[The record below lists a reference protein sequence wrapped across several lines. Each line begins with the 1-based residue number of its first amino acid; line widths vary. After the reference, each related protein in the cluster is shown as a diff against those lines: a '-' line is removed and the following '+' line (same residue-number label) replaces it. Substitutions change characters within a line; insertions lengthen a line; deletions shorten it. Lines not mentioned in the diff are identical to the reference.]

1 MWNSNNYIPTPW
13 KRRWTRFCYRGV
25 PVLGFVGCLVMTL
38 WLWQRQGRMPM
49 LQGEVVAMRVDVTA
63 GCDGVLV
70 PLAREPWRLFDT
82 VQAKQVIARLD
93 DRGVLASL
101 DTNRK
106 ELQRIRADLEAAVA
120 KASLDEAD
128 RDLSYLREATQL
140 AVEHGRL
147 LLSALDRTMQ
157 VEADRLALQRCDAR
171 IEHFKPLHE
180 KNAIPDLQWTEEKI
194 ARATVAKRLEEGMAA
209 LRKTEDEEKA
219 VREKRERLPARVAA
233 ETAKLLAPFQ
243 AAIESQQARIRE
255 REVTIEQL
263 IVRTPIDGVICAIL
277 HRPGENI
284 RAGNTILTI
293 ADPRGQHIVSYVRP
307 DQRWQP
313 LPGMTTEVRLRSP
326 ASRPVATRIERVGPH
341 VESVPLHLCRDPKT
355 PEWGLPVLITIPEG
369 LPARPGELL
378 DVSILFEGG

>member
-1 MWNSNNYIPTPW
+1 MWNNNHYIRTPW

-25 PVLGFVGCLVMTL
+25 PVLGFVGCLTATL

-63 GCDGVLV
+63 GCDGVLM

-82 VQAKQVIARLD
+82 VQAQQVIARLD
-93 DRGVLASL
+93 DRVVLASL

-106 ELQRIRADLEAAVA
+106 ELQRIRADLEAAAA
-120 KASLDEAD
+120 KASLDEAG
-128 RDLSYLREATQL
+128 REMTYLREATQL

-147 LLSALDRTMQ
+147 LLSALDRKMQ
-157 VEADRLALQRCDAR
+157 VEADRLELQRCDAR

-194 ARATVAKRLEEGMAA
+194 ARATVAKRLEEGVGA
-209 LRKTEDEEKA
+209 LHKTEDEEKA

-255 REVTIEQL
+255 TEATIDQL
-263 IVRTPIDGVICAIL
+263 IIRAPIDGVICAIL

-284 RAGNTILTI
+284 RAGSAIVTI
-293 ADPRGQHIVSYVRP
+293 ADPHGQHIVSYVRP
-307 DQRWQP
+307 DQRFQP
-313 LPGMTTEVRLRSP
+313 LAGMTTEVRSRSP

-341 VESVPLHLCRDPKT
+341 VEAVPLHLCRDPKT
-355 PEWGLPVLITIPEG
+355 PEWGLPVLIAIPEG

-378 DVSILFEGG
+378 DVSILF